1 MAELRWSLTAGDDL
15 REIEEYIASDS
26 VLHAVN
32 FVDRL
37 VESAGR
43 LGAAPRI
50 GRVVPEFGR
59 EDLREVLFR
68 GYRIVYLLRGDTVT
82 VLRVVHGARD
92 LAGLAEREPWELD

>member
-1 MAELRWSLTAGDDL
+1 MAELRWALTAENDL
-15 REIEEYIASDS
+15 LEIEEYIARDS
-26 VLHAVN
+26 MLHAVS

-37 VESAGR
+37 VEAADR

-68 GYRIVYLLRGDTVT
+68 GYRIVYLLRGDTAT
-82 VLRVVHGARD
+82 ALRVVHDARD